1 MSAAAV
7 EQASPA
13 RWVIEEPGV
22 YGGMPAEVYHAD
34 PVPGGSLSSTGLRK
48 LTEPSTPAAFKEWR
62 DNPPLPTPAFNFGHA
77 AHKEVL
83 GEGAELVTFPK
94 VDGRTREGKAVRA
107 DMDAALAA
115 GKIVLTEEDYAVV
128 KAMVAKLK
136 EHRLAMAL
144 LTGGTSEA
152 AMFWRDPETDV
163 WCRSMVDK
171 LRERRNGRL
180 TLVDY
185 KTADSAHPDKFC
197 RKAWDYGYP
206 QQDDHYSTGARV
218 LGLAEVVDFAFVVQ
232 EKWPPYLVNV
242 VQFNEADRR
251 RGRQLNRTA
260 IDTYV
265 RCTETGIW
273 PGYGDQDD
281 DEYWHGRGD
290 GRAIVMDT
298 PSYIE
303 YRYPLDA
310 A

>member
-1 MSAAAV
+1 MSAA
-7 EQASPA
+7 EELPPQ
-13 RWVIEEPGV
+13 WVIEESGVYPGV
-22 YGGMPAEVYHAD
+22 PSDVYHRD

-62 DNPPLPTPAFNFGHA
+62 QNPPLPTPAFNFGHA

-115 GKIVLTEEDYAVV
+115 GLIVLTEEEYGVV
-128 KAMVAKLK
+128 KSMAAKLQG
-136 EHRLAMAL
+136 HRLAMAL
-144 LTGGTSEA
+144 LSGGSSEA
-152 AMFWRDPETDV
+152 AMFWRDPETGI

-171 LRERRNGRL
+171 LREPRNDRL

-185 KTADSAHPDKFC
+185 KTADSADPVRFC

-206 QQDDHYSTGARV
+206 QQDDHYSTGARI
-218 LGLAEVVDFAFVVQ
+218 LGLAAVVDFAFVVQ
-232 EKWPPYLVNV
+232 EKTPPYLVNV
-242 VQFNEADRR
+242 VQFNDADRQ
-251 RGRQLNRTA
+251 RGRNLNRQA
-260 IDTYV
+260 IDTYT
-265 RCTETGIW
+265 RCTHNQVW
-273 PGYGDQDD
+273 PGYGDRGHDD
-281 DEYWHGRGD
+281 YWQGLGD
-290 GRAIVMDT
+290 GKAVVMDT

>member
-1 MSAAAV
+1 MQRMSAV
-7 EQASPA
+7 PSDQEPPA
-13 RWVIEEPGV
+13 RWVIDEAGV
-22 YGGMPAEVYHAD
+22 YSGMPASVYHAD

-62 DNPPLPTPAFNFGHA
+62 ENPPLPTAAFNFGHA

-83 GEGAELVTFPK
+83 GEGGELVTFPK

-107 DMDAALAA
+107 EMGAALAA
-115 GKIVLTEEDYAVV
+115 GKIVLTEEEYAVV
-128 KAMVAKLK
+128 KAMAAKLQ

-152 AMFWRDPETDV
+152 AMFWRDPETGT

-171 LRERRNGRL
+171 LREPRNGRL
-180 TLVDY
+180 MCVDY

-206 QQDDHYSTGARV
+206 QQDDHYSTGCRI
-218 LGLAEVVDFAFVVQ
+218 LGLAERVDFAFVVQ
-232 EKWPPYLVNV
+232 EKYSPYLVNV
-242 VQFNEADRR
+242 VQFNDNDRAI
-251 RGRQLNRTA
+251 GRLLNRRA
-260 IDTYV
+260 IHTYV
-265 RCTETGIW
+265 RCMETSEW
-273 PGYGDQDD
+273 PGYGD
-281 DEYWHGRGD
+281 GRT
-290 GRAIVMDT
+290 ATVLTT

-303 YRYPLDA
+303 YRYLDQINA